1 MEGHMKKKIFIV
13 NFLLIVIFLFSCP
26 VFSYGKITIGYDTHN
41 ALIERNNQEDPT
53 GFLVKVI
60 DAIGKEEDTKIVYE
74 FIKSED
80 LDAALA
86 AGSIDYALKKENGDY
101 QKYGLRH
108 KTPLI
113 SNYYKV
119 YLSERVSV
127 SSLAGI
133 ESLDLGYIDEDLKT
147 FSKALSLENYES
159 LESLHEGVDAGD
171 IQGILINENKKGLYD
186 LKKDYYETSYIVGPW
201 DYYLFGK
208 SNEQSSF
215 LRKVDYYLHQWSK
228 DSDSVYFEAY
238 EDYFIKNSFLSLFL
252 DKIVIGLLL
261 LIGIVI
267 YFRFKII
274 FQRRTISEREKT
286 LAKKMKENVELNR
299 KLENLLAFLS
309 LNMKA
314 MHTREDDHFFSSLL
328 QEALDLVHEAD
339 YGVVFTY
346 NLKSQLHII
355 DTIGIEVPFERGF
368 YYKNNFDYTED
379 LVQSKVFV
387 RDLVEGVRLP
397 KGKESLLLNFSQ
409 DQSTY
414 TGVLIEIKKDSKKT
428 FSKASIH
435 ILDILKSLSDAYFLN
450 EDLHKIQENFQKEII
465 FSIVQMLE
473 IHDEYTKGH
482 SESVA
487 NLASQLAKVCGLN
500 DQKVNE
506 IYWAGLVHD
515 IGKILVDRKIINKKG
530 KLTFSEQ
537 ETIKQHPI
545 FGYKA
550 LSQSKVTASLAEY
563 VLHHHERI
571 DGAGYPDG
579 LRNGDIPIEAKIICI
594 VDSYDAMVSKR
605 SYKGSLSKEEAI
617 LEIENNLG
625 TQFDEEIG
633 RKFIDL
639 IQVIEN

>member
-13 NFLLIVIFLFSCP
+13 NFLLIFIFLFSCP
-26 VFSYGKITIGYDTHN
+26 VFSYGNITIGYDTQET
-41 ALIERNNQEDPT
+41 LIEKNDNQRPT
-53 GFLVKVI
+53 GFLVEII
-60 DAIGKEEDTKIVYE
+60 DAIGKEEDTEIIYE
-74 FIKSED
+74 YIKNED
-80 LDAALA
+80 LEAALA
-86 AGSIDYALKKENGDY
+86 AGTIDYALIKENGE
-101 QKYGLRH
+101 KENHLFRH
-108 KTPLI
+108 DTPI
-113 SNYYKV
+113 IKNYYQV
-119 YLSERVSV
+119 YLSKQVTVST
-127 SSLAGI
+127 LKGI
-133 ESLDLGYIDEDLKT
+133 EALELGYLDQDLYG
-147 FSKALSLENYES
+147 FSENLNLKKYDSLEEI
-159 LESLHEGVDAGD
+159 HKKID
-171 IQGILINENKKGLYD
+171 IGNLQGILINENKKELYD
-186 LKKDYYETSYIVGPW
+186 LSKDYYATAYIVGPW
-201 DYYLFGK
+201 NYYLFA
-208 SNEQSSF
+208 NNQDQSSF
-215 LRKVDYYLHQWSK
+215 LRRVDYYLHQWSK
-228 DSDSVYFEAY
+228 DPESIYFDTY
-238 EDYFIKNSFLSLFL
+238 DDYFADNSFLSMFL

-274 FQRRTISEREKT
+274 FQRRTISQREKT
-286 LAKKMKENVELNR
+286 LANKIKENVELNR

-309 LNMKA
+309 LNMKE
-314 MHTREDDHFFSSLL
+314 MHTREDDGFFSSLL

-346 NLKSQLHII
+346 NLKNQLHII
-355 DTIGIEVPFERGF
+355 DTIGVDVPFERGF
-368 YYKNNFDYTED
+368 YYKNNFDYDED
-379 LVQSKVFV
+379 LVKSDVFV
-387 RDLVEGVRLP
+387 RDLVEKGNLP
-397 KGKESLLLNFSQ
+397 QGKESLLLNFSQ

-414 TGVLIEIKKDSKKT
+414 TGVLIEINKDSKAF
-428 FSKASIH
+428 FSRASIH

-487 NLASQLAKVCGLN
+487 NLASQLAKMCGLSEK
-500 DQKVNE
+500 KVNE

-537 ETIKQHPI
+537 EIIKQHPI

-571 DGAGYPDG
+571 DGAGYPGG
-579 LRNGDIPIEAKIICI
+579 LKNGDIPIEAKIICI

-617 LEIENNLG
+617 LEIKRNLG
-625 TQFDEEIG
+625 TQFDETIG
-633 RKFIDL
+633 KKFIEL
-639 IQVIEN
+639 IQIIEN

>member
-26 VFSYGKITIGYDTHN
+26 VFSYGKITIGYDSHN
-41 ALIERNNQEDPT
+41 TLIERNNQEDPT

-86 AGSIDYALKKENGDY
+86 AGSIDYALKKENGDN

-368 YYKNNFDYTED
+368 YYKNSFDYAED

-387 RDLVEGVRLP
+387 RDLVEGVTLP
-397 KGKESLLLNFSQ
+397 
-409 DQSTY
+409 
-414 TGVLIEIKKDSKKT
+414 
-428 FSKASIH
+428 
-435 ILDILKSLSDAYFLN
+435 
-450 EDLHKIQENFQKEII
+450 
-465 FSIVQMLE
+465 
-473 IHDEYTKGH
+473 
-482 SESVA
+482 
-487 NLASQLAKVCGLN
+487 
-500 DQKVNE
+500 
-506 IYWAGLVHD
+506 
-515 IGKILVDRKIINKKG
+515 R
-530 KLTFSEQ
+530 
-537 ETIKQHPI
+537 
-545 FGYKA
+545 
-550 LSQSKVTASLAEY
+550 
-563 VLHHHERI
+563 
-571 DGAGYPDG
+571 
-579 LRNGDIPIEAKIICI
+579 
-594 VDSYDAMVSKR
+594 
-605 SYKGSLSKEEAI
+605 
-617 LEIENNLG
+617 
-625 TQFDEEIG
+625 
-633 RKFIDL
+633 
-639 IQVIEN
+639 